1 MAFQMVFYFDCI
13 VERVCHFIPPFAVY
27 THFPTRLLF
36 YHVHIRAAAKQLD
49 CLLLCFDKT

>member
-1 MAFQMVFYFDCI
+1 MAFQMVLYFDSI
-13 VERVCHFIPPFAVY
+13 VERVCHFIAPFAVY